1 MTRKICEEEYFR
13 GYAEINLDAIYKNV
27 YEMKTRL
34 NENTGVVLVIKT
46 DGYGHGAV
54 PIAKALDDLCYGY
67 AVATPYEG
75 NNLRNHG
82 LNKPTFLLGYAD
94 ESSYDM
100 IIEKELIPAI
110 FSLEMATKLSK
121 HAQKLDKEVKINIAV
136 DTGMS
141 RIGYIPSEEAVNE
154 VVEISNLPN
163 VEIESAFTHFA
174 KADYVDKSFAEK
186 QFKEYNDFIA
196 KVEAKGVKIP
206 IHQCANS
213 AAMMEM
219 PETSLTISRAG
230 ISMYG
235 LYPSEEMDKDNMK
248 LIPAMS
254 IYSHVVYVKNIEKG
268 RGVSYGQTFVADKP
282 MTIATIPV
290 GYGDGYPRNL
300 SNKGYVLINGKKCNI
315 LGRVCMDQFMV
326 DVTGMDVKEGDKV
339 TLAGKDGSEEILID
353 DLATLAGT
361 FNYEFVCDLG
371 KRVPRVF
378 VKDGKIVGTKD
389 YFEDDYEVEI

>member
-1 MTRKICEEEYFR
+1 
-13 GYAEINLDAIYKNV
+13 
-27 YEMKTRL
+27 
-34 NENTGVVLVIKT
+34 
-46 DGYGHGAV
+46 
-54 PIAKALDDLCYGY
+54 
-67 AVATPYEG
+67 
-75 NNLRNHG
+75 
-82 LNKPTFLLGYAD
+82 
-94 ESSYDM
+94 
-100 IIEKELIPAI
+100 
-110 FSLEMATKLSK
+110 
-121 HAQKLDKEVKINIAV
+121 
-136 DTGMS
+136 
-141 RIGYIPSEEAVNE
+141 
-154 VVEISNLPN
+154 

-196 KVEAKGVKIP
+196 KVEAKGVIIP

-353 DLATLAGT
+353 DLAALAGT

>member
-1 MTRKICEEEYFR
+1 MKDIEKYFR
-13 GYAEINLDAIYKNV
+13 VYAEVNLDAIIKNI
-27 YEMKTRL
+27 EMMREKIKP
-34 NENTGVVLVIKT
+34 ETGIVGVIKT

-54 PIAKALDDLCYGY
+54 PIAKALENECVGY
-67 AVATPYEG
+67 AVATAWEG
-75 NNLRNHG
+75 HNLRRHG
-82 LNKPTFLLGYAD
+82 IDKPLYILGVVSENLCDLVINEEMLPPIFTYKMAKAFSDHAVKLNKT
-94 ESSYDM
+94 
-100 IIEKELIPAI
+100 
-110 FSLEMATKLSK
+110 
-121 HAQKLDKEVKINIAV
+121 VKFNIAV

-154 VVEISNLPN
+154 VVEISKLPN

-254 IYSHVVYVKNIEKG
+254 IYSHVVYVKNIEKD

-353 DLATLAGT
+353 DLAALAGT